1 VKQDACVMTEVVYS
15 LIYWPIGIALGGWL
29 VFEIAKRM

>member
-1 VKQDACVMTEVVYS
+1 MMTEVVYS
-15 LIYWPIGIALGGWL
+15 LLHWPVAIALGGWL